1 MALGKTYVMGLVKKA
16 PKPEDLDKEDAMGA
30 FSASDDKAGDDDH
43 EADKPEEPKDLDGE
57 EAAKASAFDDFV
69 DALGISGAKADK
81 ARAALDEYIGLCG
94 K

>member
-1 MALGKTYVMGLVKKA
+1 MALGKAYVLGLVKKA
-16 PKPEDLDKEDAMGA
+16 PKPEDLDKKDPMAALSGDSD
-30 FSASDDKAGDDDH
+30 SADD

-57 EAAKASAFDDFV
+57 EAAKASAFDEFLSALGV
-69 DALGISGAKADK
+69 DADKAGK